1 MFVRRVH
8 RILGKSI
15 RTELILNSK
24 KQRILPI
31 FYGGDLQEKQKVL
44 LKRDNRQPGK
54 AGEVF
59 RINEKKY

>member
-31 FYGGDLQEKQKVL
+31 FYGGDLQEKQKVH

-54 AGEVF
+54 AVEVF